1 MKLKYVGFLF
11 LSALI
16 ISGCSTT
23 GSVSGLQSNAT
34 GVQPE
39 RVEQLERDLQEVK
52 SRISALETKLSG
64 ISKAEEAV
72 IAGEGWKSLANW
84 RKLKTGMSYESV
96 IEILGSAHRVDGG
109 VSARWY
115 YDNDGR
121 VSFFDGEVHS
131 WTEPDWIH
139 ITITS
144 GDPKVTTPG
153 T

>member
-1 MKLKYVGFLF
+1 MKLKCVGFLF

-23 GSVSGLQSNAT
+23 GSVSGMQSNAT
-34 GVQPE
+34 GIQPE
-39 RVEQLERDLQEVK
+39 RVEQLERDMQEVK

-96 IEILGSAHRVDGG
+96 TEILGSSLRVDGG
-109 VSARWY
+109 TMASWHY
-115 YDNDGR
+115 EDGGR
-121 VSFFDGEVHS
+121 VTFLDGEVHS
-131 WTEPDWIH
+131 WTEPY
-139 ITITS
+139 
-144 GDPKVTTPG
+144 
-153 T
+153 